1 MANGNIDLFD
11 TILQQRIDKSAEQIG
26 QAGSD
31 AKSNQSFGG
40 MLGGLLGQ
48 YGVPALLSLIPGV
61 GPGLAAM
68 ASIAGAGIGSYAGSE
83 IGRKGTN
90 MPETEYLQSKGRDV
104 MNMLKENSLTSGI
117 TSAATAGAS
126 AISMG
131 ADKYAAHLKNPLGLQ
146 SMADKVKAD
155 PSLGVTLNTPSVSS
169 AYKPWAS
176 MPSQIVSGGGKAA
189 GQNILSAGVPRL
201 SSAPVNLAIPPAVN
215 VGGVIAP
222 ISTATGGGAQ
232 LGQSILTNRSLLNY
246 VPNLGGLNVGT
257 SGVAPSSNPLLNQQL
272 LNLPGLPESSQ
283 GNIHQQYMP
292 PII

>member
-11 TILQQRIDKSAEQIG
+11 TILQQRINKSADAIG
-26 QAGSD
+26 KAGSD
-31 AKSNQSFGG
+31 AQSNQSFGG

-68 ASIAGAGIGSYAGSE
+68 ASVAGAGIGSYAGSE
-83 IGRKGTN
+83 IGRKSTD

-104 MNMLKENSLTSGI
+104 MNMLKENSLTAGI

-126 AISMG
+126 AMTMG
-131 ADKYAAHLKNPLGLQ
+131 ADKYAAHLKNPLGLK
-146 SMADKVKAD
+146 SMVDKVKED
-155 PSLGVTLNTPSVSS
+155 PSLGVTLNTPSVSL

-176 MPSQIVSGGGKAA
+176 MPSQIVPGGGRAA

-215 VGGVIAP
+215 VGGVMAP

-232 LGQSILTNRSLLNY
+232 LGQSILNNPSLLNY
-246 VPNLGGLNVGT
+246 VPNPGGLNVGT
-257 SGVAPSSNPLLNQQL
+257 SGVAPNLNPLLNQQL
-272 LNLPGLPESSQ
+272 LNLPALPQTPQ
-283 GNIHQQYMP
+283 GNIHQPYMP

>member
-31 AKSNQSFGG
+31 AQSNQSFGG

-83 IGRKGTN
+83 IGRKSTD

-104 MNMLKENSLTSGI
+104 MNMLKENSLTAGI

-126 AISMG
+126 AVSMG
-131 ADKYAAHLKNPLGLQ
+131 ADKYAAHLKNPLGLK
-146 SMADKVKAD
+146 SMVDKVKED
-155 PSLGVTLNTPSVSS
+155 PSLGVTLTPTAVTPGYTPPSILNTP
-169 AYKPWAS
+169 
-176 MPSQIVSGGGKAA
+176 G
-189 GQNILSAGVPRL
+189 RL
-201 SSAPVNLAIPPAVN
+201 SPAPMNLVTPPAVN
-215 VGGVIAP
+215 VGGTLAP
-222 ISTATGGGAQ
+222 LGNVAGGGQ
-232 LGQSILTNRSLLNY
+232 LGAQIAKNPSLLNY
-246 VPNLGGLNVGT
+246 VPNLGSSGLNLQT
-257 SGVAPSSNPLLNQQL
+257 TGVWEGHNPLSNNPLLHQPL
-272 LNLPGLPESSQ
+272 LTLPSGIQSPA
-283 GNIHQQYMP
+283 GNIHKPYMP